1 MKTISHKF
9 FNRKINTQYYSN
21 LYKKFNFKDTY
32 PQDVVRLNIFISLI
46 KKIKPK
52 KIIDSGCGA
61 GLPLIKIKKLGF
73 DIKGYDKAPNMVD
86 EAKINLENNGLDRDL
101 IRIGDFENPTH
112 IKNNSVDC
120 ILGMGAFYYSRKFIK
135 TLKNQK
141 NKLKKNGHLIFS
153 LRNRLFDIATLNDY
167 SIRFFSN
174 LYEIDKFNSSIRK
187 KYLKL
192 FSGYSNR
199 KKIKL
204 KNIDDHNIYSTT
216 HNPLTIQKEALDKVG
231 LKLNGIYFYHF
242 HAMPPVFE
250 SIDKINFRKESF
262 KIENPN
268 DWRGNFISS
277 GFVVDCQKTQ

>member
-120 ILGMGAFYYSRKFIK
+120 ILGMGAFYYSRKFRSK
-135 TLKNQK
+135 
-141 NKLKKNGHLIFS
+141 S
-153 LRNRLFDIATLNDY
+153 RNCYRA
-167 SIRFFSN
+167 
-174 LYEIDKFNSSIRK
+174 
-187 KYLKL
+187 
-192 FSGYSNR
+192 G
-199 KKIKL
+199 
-204 KNIDDHNIYSTT
+204 
-216 HNPLTIQKEALDKVG
+216 
-231 LKLNGIYFYHF
+231 
-242 HAMPPVFE
+242 
-250 SIDKINFRKESF
+250 
-262 KIENPN
+262 
-268 DWRGNFISS
+268 
-277 GFVVDCQKTQ
+277 CC